1 MKPEGKKRAWLWIPT
16 AYFAEGGPFMAVST
30 VSAILFKSL
39 GMEDRYVALWTSL
52 MMLPWSIK
60 PLWAPFVDMF
70 RTKRQWILATQLVMT
85 LLFTAMAGLIVKES
99 LSLILIGT
107 FFLLAFASATHDV
120 AVDGFYLIALDKHEQ
135 AFFAGIRGTFYRIA
149 SVSVQGGLVTLAGVV
164 EHWNGNL
171 RLGWALSLLCAA
183 AAMGAVFLW
192 HLFLLPRP
200 AEDRTAK
207 REAGICS
214 DFLSS
219 FLSFFQ
225 MKGIVWILLFLFL
238 FRLAEA
244 QLGKIAGLFLQSS
257 PEQGGLGLSLE
268 AIGTLYGTIG
278 PLALIAGGILGG
290 MLVAARGFAKC
301 IWPLVC
307 AINLPDIVYVY
318 LAVERPA
325 SLWAVGGC
333 IALEQF
339 GYGLGYTAVLLVMVA
354 LAEKSGRFKTSHF
367 AIMTGVTILGMML
380 IGGISGYVAEHL
392 GYVGFF
398 WYVMVCTI
406 PSFLITVPIVKL
418 IPAEFGSKSA

>member
-1 MKPEGKKRAWLWIPT
+1 MKIQGKKRAWFWIPT
-16 AYFAEGGPFMAVST
+16 AYFAEGGPYMAVST

-70 RTKRQWILATQLVMT
+70 RTKRQWILAAQLVMA

-99 LSLILIGT
+99 LSLILTGV

-149 SVSVQGGLVTLAGVV
+149 SVSVQGGLVMLAGLV
-164 EHWNGNL
+164 ERWNGNL
-171 RLGWALSLLCAA
+171 RLGWALSLVCAA
-183 AAMGAVFLW
+183 AVMFLIFLW
-192 HLFLLPRP
+192 HGFALPRP
-200 AEDRTAK
+200 AEDGPV
-207 REAGICS
+207 ENGGFLS
-214 DFLSS
+214 DFLES
-219 FLSFFQ
+219 FLSFFR
-225 MKGIVWILLFLFL
+225 MKGILWILLFLFF

-244 QLGKIAGLFLQSS
+244 QLGKIAALFLQSGA
-257 PEQGGLGLSLE
+257 EEGGLGLSLE
-268 AIGTLYGTIG
+268 AIGTLYGTVG
-278 PLALIAGGILGG
+278 PVALIAGGILGG
-290 MLVAARGFAKC
+290 VIVASYGFAKC

-307 AINLPDIVYVY
+307 AINLPDIVYVF

-333 IALEQF
+333 IAVEQF
-339 GYGLGYTAVLLVMVA
+339 GYGLGYTAILLVMVA
-354 LAEKSGRFKTSHF
+354 LAEKSGRYKTSHF

-380 IGGISGYVAEHL
+380 VGGISGYAAELL
-392 GYVGFF
+392 GYAGFF
-398 WYVMVCTI
+398 WYVMACTI
-406 PSFLITVPIVKL
+406 PSFLVTVPVVRL
-418 IPAEFGSKSA
+418 IPADFGGKSA